1 MKHALVIVVATL
13 PFTQSL
19 RPPSTPDWRSARAIL
34 DDPSN
39 RIVALQSEQLALDL
53 AMLRKQWGDMANVD
67 CRRRISS
74 AASSLDCAAFA
85 AAVRP
90 GQNDPSAHQ
99 EVAAALCRVV
109 DGFATLVDS
118 KRDYDVM
125 LRVVCDDAYTAR
137 CPKFHVDKI
146 PARAMVTLLGR
157 GTEFL
162 APPTQDAVQ
171 TARELELVCLRG
183 TKWSK
188 PTTPG
193 LFSALLERGADH
205 GACEHRSPEG
215 PPERLVFLT
224 VDMPTSRD
232 EPEWFLRQG

>member
-1 MKHALVIVVATL
+1 MKPVLVIVCAAL
-13 PFTQSL
+13 PFAQSW
-19 RPPSTPDWRSARAIL
+19 RPPSTADWRSARAIL

-39 RIVALQSEQLALDL
+39 RIVAMQSGQLALDL
-53 AMLRKQWGDMANVD
+53 ATLRHQWENTANVD

-74 AASSLDCAAFA
+74 ATSSIDCDAFA
-85 AAVRP
+85 AAVCP
-90 GQNDPSAHQ
+90 EQNDPSTHQ

-118 KRDYDVM
+118 KRDHDVM
-125 LRVVCDDAYTAR
+125 LRVVCDDTYTAR

-162 APPTQDAVQ
+162 VPPTKDAVQ

-183 TKWSK
+183 TKWPALK
-188 PTTPG
+188 PQG
-193 LFSALLERGADH
+193 AFSALLERGAGH
-205 GACEHRSPEG
+205 AACEHRSPEG
-215 PPERLVFLT
+215 PPERRVFLT
-224 VDMPTSRD
+224 LDMPASRD
-232 EPEWFLRQG
+232 EPEWLLRRG